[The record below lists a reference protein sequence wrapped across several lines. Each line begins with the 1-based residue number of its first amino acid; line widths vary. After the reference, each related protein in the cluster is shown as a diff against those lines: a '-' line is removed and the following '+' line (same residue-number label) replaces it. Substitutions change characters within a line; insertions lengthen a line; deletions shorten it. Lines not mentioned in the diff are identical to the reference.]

1 MVENMTG
8 APVHA
13 ELPDLAFRVRQRG
26 WRVSAQRRAVVDVF
40 TGEHVHL
47 TADEILLKARQELPE
62 ISRATVYNTLADLV
76 AMGELL
82 VVSAG
87 DGPKRYDPNVGR
99 PHHHLICT
107 RCGELKDVLPEGL
120 EALDLSAAEL
130 HGYQLVGID
139 ITFRGLCADCSGT
152 DCIGTAD
159 FA

>member
-1 MVENMTG
+1 MTS
-8 APVHA
+8 ASAHA
-13 ELPDLAFRVRQRG
+13 ELPNLALRVRKRG

-47 TADEILLKARQELPE
+47 TADEILLQAREKLPE

-76 AMGELL
+76 EMGELL

-107 RCGELKDVLPEGL
+107 RCGELKDVVPEGL
-120 EALDLSAAEL
+120 AALDLSAAEL

-139 ITFRGLCADCSGT
+139 ITFRGLCAACSRAGERV
-152 DCIGTAD
+152 
-159 FA
+159 

>member
-1 MVENMTG
+1 MTS
-8 APVHA
+8 ASAHA
-13 ELPDLAFRVRQRG
+13 ELPDLALRVRRRG

-47 TADEILLKARQELPE
+47 TADEILLQAREKLPE

-76 AMGELL
+76 EMGELL

-99 PHHHLICT
+99 PHHHLICSS
-107 RCGELKDVLPEGL
+107 CGELKDVVPEGL
-120 EALDLSAAEL
+120 TALDLSASEL

-139 ITFRGLCADCSGT
+139 ITFRGLCAACSRAGQWV
-152 DCIGTAD
+152 
-159 FA
+159 